1 MTSVASK
8 PSDMSDA
15 DLDSE
20 ISVVMITMNEEKA
33 VGKVI
38 ADIRAAVPRAEI
50 LIVDSSKDATAEIA
64 RSMGAEV
71 IRQFPPRGYG
81 RAIDLALRSFKG
93 SVAVTMDCDDTY
105 PVDQIRPMARMV
117 LRDSWDLVDG
127 SRLER
132 KPEAMPWLNYFAN
145 WGFALIASMFFWR
158 RLTDLHSGMR
168 AYRRGVIET
177 LGYDPVGAGLPVEI
191 LLRAV
196 RKGFRVRSVFIDYR
210 ERIGTSTMK
219 PLQGAYWTARRILT
233 ARFGRI

>member
-1 MTSVASK
+1 MT
-8 PSDMSDA
+8 SDA
-15 DLDSE
+15 DLDRE

-38 ADIRAAVPRAEI
+38 ADIQAAVPGAEI
-50 LIVDSSKDATAEIA
+50 LIVDSSKDATADIA
-64 RSMGAEV
+64 QSMGARV

-81 RAIDLALRSFKG
+81 RAMDLALRSFKG
-93 SVAVTMDCDDTY
+93 AVGVTLDCDDTY

-117 LRDSWDLVDG
+117 LRDGWDLVDG

-132 KPEAMPWLNYFAN
+132 KPEAMPWLNYLAN
-145 WGFALIASMFFWR
+145 WGFALIASVFFLR
-158 RLTDLHSGMR
+158 RVTDLHSGMR
-168 AYRRGVIET
+168 AYRRGMIES

-196 RKGFRVRSVFIDYR
+196 RKRFRVTSIFIAYR
-210 ERIGTSTMK
+210 ERIGVSTLR

-233 ARFGRI
+233 ARFGAI

>member
-1 MTSVASK
+1 MSNVVAGAPGSG
-8 PSDMSDA
+8 DA
-15 DLDSE
+15 DLDRE

-38 ADIRAAVPRAEI
+38 ADIRAAVPGAEI
-50 LIVDSSKDATAEIA
+50 LIVDSSSDATADIA

-105 PVDQIRPMARMV
+105 PVDRIRPMARMV
-117 LRDSWDLVDG
+117 LRDGWDLVDG

-145 WGFALIASMFFWR
+145 WGFALIASVFFGR

-168 AYRRGVIET
+168 AYRRGLIET
-177 LGYDPVGAGLPVEI
+177 LGYDPAGAGLPVEI

-196 RKGFRVRSVFIDYR
+196 RKRFRVISVFIDYR

-233 ARFGRI
+233 ARFGPI

>member
-1 MTSVASK
+1 MTSAASG
-8 PSDMSDA
+8 PAEMSDT

-38 ADIRAAVPRAEI
+38 ADIQAAVPGAEI
-50 LIVDSSKDATAEIA
+50 LIVDSSRDATADIA
-64 RSMGAEV
+64 RAMGAEV

-105 PVDQIRPMARMV
+105 PVDRIRPMARMV
-117 LRDSWDLVDG
+117 LRDGWDLVDG

-145 WGFALIASMFFWR
+145 WGFALIASAFFGR

-168 AYRRGVIET
+168 AYRKGLIES
-177 LGYDPVGAGLPVEI
+177 LGYDPAGAGLPVEI

-196 RKGFRVRSVFIDYR
+196 RKGFRVASVFIAYR

-233 ARFGRI
+233 ARFGPI